1 MVKDKKR
8 TDTFKALGA
17 QERTL
22 DNPAKNMLKQKSLSA
37 AVLKHAF
44 PDVFQDM
51 TIVEIMEGIDDVQL
65 YSTVDD
71 LPPVSGNEKTRMR
84 NTVNTESSGEI
95 LFDSLF
101 DACFPDPENT
111 KGNMQTAFIAIVDI
125 EIQNASYQ
133 RQRLV
138 YRIVYYASRMIS
150 MQKNAEFQGQQYENL
165 KPVRLIWIMPHAS
178 EEHRGTLKLAY
189 SSPYPESQIAKDIE
203 KAALR
208 LFETSVF
215 FFNKK
220 SLESQDPQ
228 IRFMANLFYQ
238 NDRRKIEEF
247 LQKEGIP
254 VLEETVDAIS
264 LFGDQLCTLNEE
276 QQVEYI
282 NALKQIKEL
291 SAKNSM
297 LSAEIEKKDQ
307 EYQLI
312 LDKRDQQVETL
323 EEEIKLL
330 KMQMERM
337 QRNNH

>member
-1 MVKDKKR
+1 
-8 TDTFKALGA
+8 
-17 QERTL
+17 
-22 DNPAKNMLKQKSLSA
+22 
-37 AVLKHAF
+37 
-44 PDVFQDM
+44 
-51 TIVEIMEGIDDVQL
+51 
-65 YSTVDD
+65 
-71 LPPVSGNEKTRMR
+71 
-84 NTVNTESSGEI
+84 
-95 LFDSLF
+95 
-101 DACFPDPENT
+101 
-111 KGNMQTAFIAIVDI
+111 
-125 EIQNASYQ
+125 
-133 RQRLV
+133 
-138 YRIVYYASRMIS
+138 
-150 MQKNAEFQGQQYENL
+150 
-165 KPVRLIWIMPHAS
+165 
-178 EEHRGTLKLAY
+178 
-189 SSPYPESQIAKDIE
+189 
-203 KAALR
+203 
-208 LFETSVF
+208 
-215 FFNKK
+215 
-220 SLESQDPQ
+220 
-228 IRFMANLFYQ
+228 
-238 NDRRKIEEF
+238 